1 MPAQGTTVLVI
12 DDEEP
17 ILDLVEKV
25 LTSEG
30 YGFVGALSG
39 SEGLSALTINHEEIG
54 AVVLDVTMPDMSG
67 EEVLK
72 TILER
77 DPNMPVLVMSGHN
90 SDRVSSF
97 VDGTLV
103 RFLKK
108 PFRPSE
114 LIESIEAVLE

>member
-1 MPAQGTTVLVI
+1 MPAEGKTVLVI
-12 DDEEP
+12 DDEQP

-25 LTSEG
+25 LAPEG
-30 YGFVGALSG
+30 YGFLGALSG
-39 SEGLSALTINHEEIG
+39 SEGLSALTINREQIV
-54 AVVLDVTMPDMSG
+54 AVLLDVTMPDMSG
-67 EEVLK
+67 EAVLK

-77 DPNMPVLVMSGHN
+77 DPNMPVLVMSGYSN
-90 SDRVSSF
+90 DRVSAF

-114 LIESIEAVLE
+114 LIEAIEAVSK